1 MTTNEYPPKNPSK
14 KQLLEMALKLKEES
28 DLRKQK
34 IAEMEAEK
42 AKALSGKE
50 NKDEEL
56 RSEYYDKALEIITR
70 TGNTTFSNLMRKL
83 KISVTKAKRLLEM
96 LEQDGI
102 LGPSIKGSPREILK
116 NKVSGEEKKN
126 IEEKL
131 REQLAP
137 FEKGKITQD
146 NPEGRAYRVI
156 ESPIDKGD
164 YYLVLLEPI
173 MNPGETR
180 GKEMHERLH
189 LIKSKTTGLIE
200 RGYMTGD
207 WINKLDENNNEIEN
221 DDKEKPETDEEK
233 ARRKSEE
240 LKAELEA
247 KENADKGK
255 EGSKYNFNWT
265 EEKGYADLAYTYE
278 KGTYVFEIS
287 GKETEVV
294 IHEKKTVLKKL
305 SLLWKVIRA
314 NFKEKKEVLNE
325 KSKWRVYLST
335 YNEELYEKYPKE
347 LEFDTK
353 EEAIK
358 QAEKIIDE
366 GLKINDKE
374 EKEFMGIND
383 PEPTPEPGVTPLAT
397 TPEPAPVSPTPTSPE
412 PTPPLALEKIIF
424 YENVL
429 KAKDEE
435 FKNRLKDGNLSEK
448 MRGGVLKALDKWEN
462 FGKNEKGTKGFAKRM
477 GKNAI
482 NLALI
487 GIVSSFA
494 VEKLAEAG
502 TGTAAALGGGTF
514 SYLGRKMAIGLG
526 FSSTFEGISKSLS
539 SENNSRGVKIAKKAM
554 PYILGIASVSASVFL
569 TGGMVGA
576 AAGLGTASTMLMRHW
591 YASEK
596 IEKREENAKQKLLDK
611 IRASGEE
618 IDISQVKIYEDEYLK
633 ILKKYENQKLRGRL
647 LVGIAKIGIGSLVSG
662 LTLEASGAHMQANI
676 DEHNKEIAEAQS
688 EHEEAVQRLD
698 ELKKEHEES
707 LERLDALDK
716 QHEQSV
722 ADLKHQTE
730 LKEQQ
735 AEQENT
741 EAKADQS
748 KPDDSNQT
756 SEKDQTQESQN
767 KSEVK
772 LENIIVHKGEGIE
785 HSFIRQIE
793 GNPEL
798 AKELG
803 YKGEADDTKA
813 LHEFAGRQ
821 AHVIAIKT
829 GYVDN
834 QGHEIRIA
842 EADKVGYE
850 IKMENGHVSVIERTS
865 TDEVVETHNEGD
877 KFEDKIEKGE
887 YVKDFGQK
895 TNTETVAG
903 SDAHNSPIDTP
914 HITEHSGNMFDS
926 GNSDL
931 KNNTESLA
939 GLGVH
944 NTPIDTPHITEHH
957 GEHSAGEQNHA
968 LGDTGKTVSGESDSG
983 NVNIERDLTPTE
995 MEQVKEVYDNN
1006 INHLF
1011 GGRLEDEWNS
1021 VQKNVPADRLLELY
1035 NKGEVESYIKP
1046 LVHHIMKLEEVTGLR
1061 PYSYDPIDHP
1071 LGPEKIPVFIDRAL
1085 EEAARI
1091 GKLDEVTL

>member
-1 MTTNEYPPKNPSK
+1 MTTSEYPQKKSK
-14 KQLLEMALKLKEES
+14 KELVEMALKLQEES
-28 DLRKQK
+28 TARKQK
-34 IAEMEAEK
+34 LAKMEAEIEEITK
-42 AKALSGKE
+42 VSSGKE
-50 NKDEEL
+50 NK
-56 RSEYYDKALEIITR
+56 
-70 TGNTTFSNLMRKL
+70 G
-83 KISVTKAKRLLEM
+83 
-96 LEQDGI
+96 
-102 LGPSIKGSPREILK
+102 
-116 NKVSGEEKKN
+116 GEN
-126 IEEKL
+126 NEKL
-131 REQLAP
+131 DTKQA
-137 FEKGKITQD
+137 EKSLKQIKID
-146 NPEGRAYRVI
+146 
-156 ESPIDKGD
+156 ES
-164 YYLVLLEPI
+164 
-173 MNPGETR
+173 
-180 GKEMHERLH
+180 
-189 LIKSKTTGLIE
+189 LIKSKEAELINN
-200 RGYMTGD
+200 GYKKDAAKKIAGVYGAIGAQEKRESILTSNPEVKD
-207 WINKLDENNNEIEN
+207 SEKRLQSVRKSIEESKNEITNLLKDINNQEDPIKVAKSKTFEFIKQQV
-221 DDKEKPETDEEK
+221 DDAKGNIPEKPETDEEK

-247 KENADKGK
+247 KENAEKGK
-255 EGSKYNFNWT
+255 EDSKYNFVWG
-265 EEKGYADLAYTYE
+265 ESWGGYRSYLPYKE
-278 KGTYVFEIS
+278 GIFIFEIN
-287 GKETEVV
+287 GKESEVTV
-294 IHEKKTVLKKL
+294 SEKKTDWKRY
-305 SLLWKVIRA
+305 SLWQKIIRF
-314 NFKEKKEVLNE
+314 NFKQKGKEIFKEKPTWTTLV
-325 KSKWRVYLST
+325 ST
-335 YNEELYEKYPKE
+335 ENEELDKKYPKVY
-347 LEFDTK
+347 EFKTK

-358 QAEKIIDE
+358 KAEEIIDE
-366 GLKINDKE
+366 GLKIKFEE
-374 EKEFMGIND
+374 EKKFMGIKG
-383 PEPTPEPGVTPLAT
+383 PEPSQEPVATPPVTKPE
-397 TPEPAPVSPTPTSPE
+397 PEPASPTPTSPE
-412 PTPPLALEKIIF
+412 PTPPLTSEKIIF

-435 FKNRLKDGNLSEK
+435 FKNRLKNGNLSEK

-487 GIVSSFA
+487 GIISSFA

-526 FSSTFEGISKSLS
+526 IGAAFEGVGKGFSNDNSK
-539 SENNSRGVKIAKKAM
+539 GVRIAKKAM

-618 IDISQVKIYEDEYLK
+618 IDISQVKIYEDEYIK

-676 DEHNKEIAEAQS
+676 DEHNKEIAEAES
-688 EHEEAVQRLD
+688 NHKEALKRLED
-698 ELKKEHEES
+698 LNKEHKDAV
-707 LERLDALDK
+707 ERIAGLDK

-756 SEKDQTQESQN
+756 VEKDQAQESQN
-767 KSEVK
+767 QSEVK
-772 LENIIVHKGEGIE
+772 VEDIIVHKGEGIE

-793 GNPEL
+793 HNSEL

-803 YKGEADDTKA
+803 YKGDVDDTKA

-842 EADKVGYE
+842 EADKTGYE
-850 IKMENGHVSVIERTS
+850 IKMENGHVSVIEKTS
-865 TDEVVETHNEGD
+865 TGEIVETHNEGD
-877 KFEDKIEKGE
+877 KFEEKIEKGE

-903 SDAHNSPIDTP
+903 SGAN
-914 HITEHSGNMFDS
+914 
-926 GNSDL
+926 
-931 KNNTESLA
+931 
-939 GLGVH
+939 
-944 NTPIDTPHITEHH
+944 NTPIDTPHITEPS
-957 GEHSAGEQNHA
+957 GEYSAGEQINPETGLPMEHTHPEQINPETGKPYHA
-968 LGDTGKTVSGESDSG
+968 EGDVGKTVSEEGGSG
-983 NVNIERDLTPTE
+983 NVNTERDLTPAE
-995 MEQVKEVYDNN
+995 IEHVHNVFDRN
-1006 INHLF
+1006 IDHLF
-1011 GGRLEDEWNS
+1011 RGRPEGEWNS
-1021 VQKNVPADRLLELY
+1021 IQKLIPADRILELY
-1035 NKGEVESYIKP
+1035 NKGEVESYFKP
-1046 LVHHIMKLEEVTGLR
+1046 LVHHMMKLEEVTGLR

-1071 LGPEKIPVFIDRAL
+1071 EGPEKIPVFIGRAL